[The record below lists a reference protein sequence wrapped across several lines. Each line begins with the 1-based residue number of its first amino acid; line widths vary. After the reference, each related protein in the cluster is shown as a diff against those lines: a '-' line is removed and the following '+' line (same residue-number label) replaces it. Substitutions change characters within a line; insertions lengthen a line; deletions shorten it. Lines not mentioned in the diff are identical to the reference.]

1 MRSSDVPR
9 LLGLLIAGAACSHP
23 GAKREGPAPADAAA
37 IPHAI
42 LTADDIERANGR
54 PLEQLLMD
62 RFPGVTARRTGDG
75 GISISIHGVGSFKSS
90 NEPLYVLDGVPLPV
104 PGGDGATLR
113 AINPRDIESI
123 EIVKDPVGEAAYGVR
138 GSNGV
143 VIIKTKTKIR
153 N

>member
-1 MRSSDVPR
+1 MRASDVR
-9 LLGLLIAGAACSHP
+9 LLGLLLGCAACSHS
-23 GAKREGPAPADAAA
+23 GAKSGSPEPTRAAA
-37 IPHAI
+37 VPHAI
-42 LTADDIERANGR
+42 LTADDIERAHGR

-62 RFPGVTARRTGDG
+62 RFPGVTARRTADG
-75 GISISIHGVGSFKSS
+75 GISISVHGVGSFISS
-90 NEPLYVLDGVPLPV
+90 NEPLYVLDGVALPV

-113 AINPRDIESI
+113 AINPHDIESI

-143 VIIKTKTKIR
+143 VIIKTKTKIK